1 MTKEGL
7 KHRLSETILKFGRGM
22 STMSC
27 VQPQAFSENK
37 GFELLRKQSKI
48 APEQGQHDLEC
59 LRESDEKEMLDTLKP
74 HRIRRSIS
82 FTGYGIREVEHLR
95 RIPELCGT
103 NTAISGPG
111 STLPEARRSRCHS
124 FAGVKNKKLVEI
136 TRRPHE
142 TAVIDGLLTTTLC
155 STDL

>member
-27 VQPQAFSENK
+27 VQPQSFSEEK
-37 GFELLRKQSKI
+37 GFEPLGDQSEI
-48 APEQGQHDLEC
+48 APEREQYNLEC
-59 LRESDEKEMLDTLKP
+59 ARESEEKEMLDTFEP
-74 HRIRRSIS
+74 HRIRSIS
-82 FTGYGIREVEHLR
+82 FTGFGIHER
-95 RIPELCGT
+95 RIAELCVT
-103 NTAISGPG
+103 NTAILVPE
-111 STLPEARRSRCHS
+111 STLPRPRRSRCHS
-124 FAGVKNKKLVEI
+124 FAGVKNKKLVQI
-136 TRRPHE
+136 TRRSHE

>member
-27 VQPQAFSENK
+27 VQPQTFSEDK
-37 GFELLRKQSKI
+37 GFEPLRKQSKI
-48 APEQGQHDLEC
+48 GPEQGQPDCEC
-59 LRESDEKEMLDTLKP
+59 LRESEEKEMLDTLKP

-82 FTGYGIREVEHLR
+82 FTGYGIHEVEHLR
-95 RIPELCGT
+95 RIPESCGT
-103 NTAISGPG
+103 NTVISGPG
-111 STLPEARRSRCHS
+111 SILPESRRSRCHS

-136 TRRPHE
+136 TRGSHE
-142 TAVIDGLLTTTLC
+142 TSVIDGLLTTTLC